1 MTSAKVIKR
10 IGISKL
16 FANILG
22 NITLFGNQLFA
33 QQLNDARTTADFQP
47 HNSCY
52 ASAHQLLGAF
62 RNYAFQRLFLYI
74 WKTSSIYS
82 EDLLLIN

>member
-1 MTSAKVIKR
+1 MTSAKVMKR

-16 FANILG
+16 LTNILG
-22 NITLFGNQLFA
+22 NIGLLENKLTA
-33 QQLNDARTTADFQP
+33 QQLGDARTTADFQP